1 MYRYLTAKTADYTA
15 TILDIPSQV
24 SLPQTGDKNQVIH
37 DFDDYSVAVVGLS
50 SGNIFDIQLQWSY
63 VSIPNKA
70 TLMSFWHDTTKADG
84 YRRSFYWKHPTDDHT
99 YTVRFT
105 SSLTT
110 DERPGGLHGI
120 PTVSLRV
127 EGNKPS

>member
-50 SGNIFDIQLQWSY
+50 SGSIFEIQLQWSY
-63 VSIPNKA
+63 VSESNKDIIMD
-70 TLMSFWHDTTKADG
+70 LWHNSSKADG
-84 YRRSFYWKHPTDDHT
+84 RRRTFYWKHLTQNKT

-105 SSLTT
+105 SPLTT
-110 DERPGGLHGI
+110 EERPGNIMSVQTL
-120 PTVSLRV
+120 SLRV
-127 EGNKPS
+127 EGNKP